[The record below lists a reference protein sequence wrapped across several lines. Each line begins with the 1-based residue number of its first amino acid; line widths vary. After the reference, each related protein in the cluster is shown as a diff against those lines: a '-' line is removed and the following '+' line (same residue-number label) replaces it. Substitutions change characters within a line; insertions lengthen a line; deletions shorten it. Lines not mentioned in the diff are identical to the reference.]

1 MTSRSAFPGK
11 FLPTAILVAIIFV
24 LGVFVGSQHEITFA
38 QDTGAPSAE
47 ARDAFKAF
55 WQAYNLIRS
64 DYLDR
69 DQIDDAT
76 LVNGAIDGMMNAL
89 GDEFS
94 GYMDPDTFEML
105 NDDLDGE
112 ITGIGVVIRTNEDEQ
127 IEVVSVLEGTPA
139 QAAGVMPGDI
149 FVSVDGQD
157 MTGISQM
164 ELALVV
170 RGPEGTAVNITM
182 LRGDQLVDFEI
193 ERQRIQIQ
201 NVESERLDGDIGY
214 VRLNE
219 FSPDAR
225 AEMDSALEDLQ
236 PETLQGLIIDFR
248 GNLGGLLNSAIDVG
262 SLLVNDGTLVREDFG
277 DQQDALAA
285 EGNALALDIPVVLL
299 VDESSASASE
309 LVAGA
314 WQDYGV
320 VTVIGETTFGKGT
333 VQTWHS
339 LLNGGGA
346 RITIA
351 RWLTPQG
358 EWIHRQGITPDI
370 VVDWSPVTAEDY
382 ADDIQ
387 LEAAIN
393 FLQTEMVALPQ
404 N

>member
-1 MTSRSAFPGK
+1 MNSSSTFPGR
-11 FLPTAILVAIIFV
+11 FLPTAILIGFV
-24 LGVFVGSQHEITFA
+24 FALGVFVGSQHEITFA
-38 QDTGAPSAE
+38 QGSGAPTEE
-47 ARDAFKAF
+47 AREAFQAF
-55 WQAYNLIRS
+55 WQAYNLIHS
-64 DYLDR
+64 DYIDR
-69 DQIDDAT
+69 DQVDDAT

-94 GYMDPDTFEML
+94 GYMDPDTFEMM

-139 QAAGVMPGDI
+139 QAAGILPGDI
-149 FVSVDGQD
+149 FVAVDGQD
-157 MTGISQM
+157 MTGVSQL

-170 RGPEGTAVNITM
+170 RGQVGTTVDITM
-182 LRGDQLVDFEI
+182 LRDDQLVEFEI
-193 ERQRIQIQ
+193 ERQLIQIQ

-225 AEMDSALEDLQ
+225 AEMDAALDDLQ
-236 PETLQGLIIDFR
+236 PDTLEGLIIDFR

-262 SLLVNDGTLVREDFG
+262 SLLVNEGTLVTEDFG
-277 DQQDALAA
+277 DQQDALTA
-285 EGNALALDIPVVLL
+285 EGNALSLDIPIVLL

-339 LLNGGGA
+339 LINGGGA

-351 RWLTPQG
+351 RWLTPDGQ
-358 EWIHRQGITPDI
+358 WIHRQGITPDI
-370 VVDWSPVTAEDY
+370 VVEWSPMTAEEF

-387 LEAAIN
+387 LDAA
-393 FLQTEMVALPQ
+393 LDYLHSETVALPQ

>member
-1 MTSRSAFPGK
+1 MKLSSAFLGK
-11 FLPTAILVAIIFV
+11 YLPTGLLLVVVFALGIFV
-24 LGVFVGSQHEITFA
+24 GGQNSITFA
-38 QDTGAPSAE
+38 QDSGSPPPE
-47 ARDAFKAF
+47 AREAFRAF
-55 WQAYNLIRS
+55 WQTYNLIRS

-76 LVNGAIDGMMNAL
+76 LVNGALDGMLNAL
-89 GDEFS
+89 GDDFS
-94 GYMDPDTFEML
+94 GYMDPATFEMM

-112 ITGIGVVIRTNEDEQ
+112 ITGIGVVIRTNDAEQ

-139 QAAGVMPGDI
+139 QKAGVLPGDI
-149 FVSVDGQD
+149 FAMVDGQD
-157 MTGISQM
+157 MTGVSQM
-164 ELALVV
+164 ELALIV
-170 RGPEGTAVNITM
+170 RGREGTTVNITM

-193 ERQRIQIQ
+193 RRERIQIQ

-214 VRLNE
+214 VRLSE

-225 AEMDSALEDLQ
+225 AEIDTALADLNPDSLK
-236 PETLQGLIIDFR
+236 GLIFDFR
-248 GNLGGLLNSAIDVG
+248 GNLGGLLDSAIDVG
-262 SLLVNDGTLVREDFG
+262 SLLVNEGTLVTEDFG
-277 DQQDALAA
+277 DQKQDLAA
-285 EGNALALDIPVVLL
+285 EGNALSLDIPVVLL

-333 VQTWHS
+333 VQTWHA

-351 RWLTPQG
+351 RWLTPHG
-358 EWIHRQGITPDI
+358 SWIHQQGITPDI
-370 VVDWSPVTAEDY
+370 MVEWSPTSAEDFEN
-382 ADDIQ
+382 DIQ
-387 LEAAIN
+387 LNAALD
-393 FLQTEMVALPQ
+393 FLQTQLVALPQ